1 VHMHVG
7 GRVCTTAIGG
17 YGLYHKMVHP
27 LGALLLCQNAYAK

>member
-7 GRVCTTAIGG
+7 GRVLATAIGG
-17 YGLYHKMVHP
+17 YGCTIKMVHP